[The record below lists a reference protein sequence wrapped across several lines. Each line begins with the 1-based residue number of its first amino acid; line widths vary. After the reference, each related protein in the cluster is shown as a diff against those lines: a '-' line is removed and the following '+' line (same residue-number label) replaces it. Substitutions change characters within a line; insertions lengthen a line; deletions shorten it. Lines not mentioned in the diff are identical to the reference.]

1 VNQSNKYNVAK
12 SFAAPFPLYH
22 FQNLGHKIVAKIASP
37 ATTSIEPATIKISC
51 LYFTKKPSLIEFFGG
66 VDANTAAI
74 LVDSECGANPI
85 RSLLSSWTE

>member
-1 VNQSNKYNVAK
+1 
-12 SFAAPFPLYH
+12 
-22 FQNLGHKIVAKIASP
+22 
-37 ATTSIEPATIKISC
+37 

-66 VDANTAAI
+66 VDANTAAV